1 MAVTGDILGIGVSA
15 LLSNQRALSTTSH
28 NIANVNTEGYSRQ
41 RVELSARSPQATPSG
56 FIGTGVQ
63 TVTVARLY
71 DNFLNTQVLNAT
83 ASDGR
88 MGAYAAYS
96 TQVDNLLA
104 DPSTGLSP
112 ALTAFFNA
120 LQEVAD
126 NPSDIA
132 PRQVLLAE
140 GESLT
145 ARIQTLDAEF
155 ESLAYG
161 VNNELRALSGE
172 ITSYADAIAKL
183 NRDIVLASGAS
194 GGQPPNDLLD
204 ERDQLLNELAA
215 RVAITVTEQEDGSKN
230 VFIGSGQTLVIG
242 TQAATVTATP
252 SPYDAGEL
260 ELTLSMGAGSIML
273 DPAGLGGHIGGVIE
287 FREQVLDPARNEL
300 GRVAITLAETLNAQ
314 HTKGQDLYDQLGAD
328 FFSVPAPEVLAYSG
342 NTGAAS
348 VSAQVSDLATLTADD
363 YLLSYDGANYAL
375 TNLTDDSTQTLG
387 ASGPFSV
394 AGITINVSG
403 TASAGD
409 RFLIRPT
416 RAAADGFTQLISD
429 PRAVAAAAPIR
440 ASSATGNSGSATI
453 TPGEVLDASNAS
465 LTSSVSLVFA
475 DPDNYQV
482 NGAGPLIAYTSG
494 AAIDLNGWRV
504 VISGAPA
511 AGDSF
516 TVQTNSGGA
525 GDNRN
530 ALALA
535 GLQDAAVL
543 DNGTTSAADA
553 YGQLVAG
560 VGTQA
565 HNASLAQTAQATLL
579 EQSRAARST
588 VSGVNLDEEAANM
601 VRLQQAY
608 QAAAQVIAI
617 GNSLFGT
624 LLDMM
629 RR

>member
-1 MAVTGDILGIGVSA
+1 M
-15 LLSNQRALSTTSH
+15 
-28 NIANVNTEGYSRQ
+28 
-41 RVELSARSPQATPSG
+41 
-56 FIGTGVQ
+56 
-63 TVTVARLY
+63 ARLY

-88 MGAYAAYS
+88 MNAYAAYS
-96 TQVDNLLA
+96 AQVDNLLA
-104 DPSTGLSP
+104 DPSSGLSP

-120 LQEVAD
+120 LQEVSD

-140 GESLT
+140 GESLA
-145 ARIQTLDAEF
+145 ARIQALDDQF
-155 ESLAYG
+155 ESLDSG
-161 VNNELRALSGE
+161 INSELRALSGE
-172 ITSYADAIAKL
+172 ITSYADAIARL
-183 NRDIVLASGAS
+183 NHDIVVASGIS

-204 ERDQLLNELAA
+204 ERDQLLAELAA

-230 VFIGSGQTLVIG
+230 VFIGNGQTLVVG
-242 TQAATVTATP
+242 AQAAKVTATP

-260 ELTLSMGAGSIML
+260 EITLNIGAGSVLL
-273 DPAGLGGHIGGVIE
+273 DPEGLGGRIGGAIE
-287 FREQVLDPARNEL
+287 FREQVLNPARNEL

-314 HTKGQDLYDQLGAD
+314 HAEGMDLYDQLGAD
-328 FFSVPAPEVLAYSG
+328 FFAVPAPEVLAYSG
-342 NTGAAS
+342 NAGAAS
-348 VSAQVSDLATLTADD
+348 VSAQVSDLAQLSADD
-363 YLLSYDGANYAL
+363 YLLQYDGVNYTL

-387 ASGPFSV
+387 ASGPFTV
-394 AGITINVSG
+394 AGLTLNVSG
-403 TASAGD
+403 AASTGD

-416 RAAADGFTQLISD
+416 RGASDGFTQLITD
-429 PRAVAAAAPIR
+429 PRAIAAAAPIR
-440 ASSATGNSGSATI
+440 AGAASGNTGSATV

-475 DPDNYQV
+475 DPNNYQI

-494 AAIDLNGWRV
+494 TPIDLNGWRV

-516 TVQTNSGGA
+516 TVQANTGGA

-560 VGTQA
+560 VGTEA
-565 HNASLAQTAQATLL
+565 HNAKLAQTAQATLL

-588 VSGVNLDEEAANM
+588 VSGVNLDEEAANL